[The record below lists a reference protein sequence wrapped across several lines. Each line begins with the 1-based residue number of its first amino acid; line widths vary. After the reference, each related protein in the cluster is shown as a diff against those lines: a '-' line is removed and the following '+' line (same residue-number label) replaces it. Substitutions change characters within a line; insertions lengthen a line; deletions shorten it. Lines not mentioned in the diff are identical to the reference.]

1 VLVIVLVLVVV
12 VVLDSGRRDASDV
25 SELSH
30 NPVISYSSSSSNAL
44 QRANLIHT
52 QRLEASRF
60 GAHLVTLATFVIT
73 RIQPKRAK
81 SGGSRERLLASQL
94 YRLR

>member
-1 VLVIVLVLVVV
+1 
-12 VVLDSGRRDASDV
+12 
-25 SELSH
+25 
-30 NPVISYSSSSSNAL
+30 L